1 MAVKFP
7 DKLID
12 ELASQYERHTK
23 CYGFGESSVQ
33 EMCDNVKTAAK
44 TEIKAKQT
52 KIRDEKQKKSMETYE
67 NKKKKAPEKTKCGDK
82 GKTEKNCEKKVS
94 KKKEKKCSPK
104 KEK

>member
-44 TEIKAKQT
+44 TEIKAKKT

-67 NKKKKAPEKTKCGDK
+67 NRSEERRV
-82 GKTEKNCEKKVS
+82 GKECRS
-94 KKKEKKCSPK
+94 RWSPYH
-104 KEK
+104 